1 MQPTLDPRSVSSP
14 EASSLVPRS
23 RGIVLYAAL
32 ATLALTGLDLGT
44 KTWAEST
51 LSDPREGDLPALCE
65 EAPNGV
71 IARQRL
77 RRVPL
82 VIIEDWLDLEYA
94 ENCGAAFGI
103 LRGVSAP
110 VRIAIFGLAALGAVS
125 ALFWMLAKGR
135 GGRYFAFAVP
145 FVASGALG
153 NLADR
158 MRYGYVV
165 DFIHA
170 HYRDVFDYPT
180 FNVADIAI
188 TIGVVCW
195 IIDAVREG
203 REVPVAPNPTPRK
216 SEPTA

>member
-1 MQPTLDPRSVSSP
+1 MQPALRAESAATSEATPTPR
-14 EASSLVPRS
+14 PR
-23 RGIVLYAAL
+23 RIVAAAAL
-32 ATLALTGLDLGT
+32 AAVALTAVDLGS
-44 KTWAEST
+44 KTWAEEN
-51 LSDPREGDLPALCE
+51 LSDAREGDLPALCE

-82 VIIEDWLDLEYA
+82 VLVEDWLDLEYA
-94 ENCGAAFGI
+94 ENCGAAFGL
-103 LRGVSAP
+103 LRGASAG
-110 VRIAIFGLAALGAVS
+110 VRIAIFGAAALAAVS
-125 ALFWMLAKGR
+125 ALFWMLAQGR
-135 GGRYFAFAVP
+135 GGAYFAVAVP
-145 FVASGALG
+145 FVVSGALG

-195 IIDAVREG
+195 ILDAFRDG
-203 REVPVAPNPTPRK
+203 RAPAVAPGATAAK